1 MRAPVCV
8 CPSNADEQ
16 LYALTCVCVYCAH
29 VLETIKVKYYV
40 QFHFSFLPLCDRSAF
55 AANLSNL
62 LVVAPAVCLRPSTTL
77 VSAGVTM
84 IMMGF
89 NGSHSPRVV
98 AILLSPP
105 ACRLGMFGQFNVKK
119 FSHVHTAEGFYESNF
134 FALRCARLLARL
146 VCPFDQLA
154 KHLLVCSFLWH
165 VFFLFFNILLLL
177 LFCYPC

>member
-1 MRAPVCV
+1 M
-8 CPSNADEQ
+8 
-16 LYALTCVCVYCAH
+16 CVYCVCAH

-146 VCPFDQLA
+146 VCPFDQSA

-165 VFFLFFNILLLL
+165 VFLFFCFLI
-177 LFCYPC
+177 FCYCFGFATHAS

>member
-1 MRAPVCV
+1 M
-8 CPSNADEQ
+8 
-16 LYALTCVCVYCAH
+16 CVYCVCAH

-62 LVVAPAVCLRPSTTL
+62 LVVAPAVCFRPSATL

-89 NGSHSPRVV
+89 NASHSPRVV

-146 VCPFDQLA
+146 VCPFDSQRSICLF
-154 KHLLVCSFLWH
+154 VRSSGMCF
-165 VFFLFFNILLLL
+165 FCFLFFNILLLL